1 MGVASKRK
9 EGGKQEAWSVT
20 VGPQVLTVDLMEA
33 AEVKWYPTGNLGTEL
48 CVDGLGAR
56 WWARGWAKG
65 SEGVCD

>member
-1 MGVASKRK
+1 M
-9 EGGKQEAWSVT
+9 
-20 VGPQVLTVDLMEA
+20 GPQVLTVDLMEA